1 MGKANREWL
10 LAKAKC
16 APNNFRFEELC
27 KLAELYGWKLARQ
40 EGTSHRIYLH
50 PSLGSATGALMNFQN
65 RKGQA
70 KQGQIRQ
77 LLSAIN
83 EFELEHD
90 DEQIPIQ
97 HCLE

>member
-1 MGKANREWL
+1 MAKANREWL

-27 KLAELYGWKLARQ
+27 RLAELYGWKLARQ

-50 PSLGSATGALMNFQN
+50 PSLGNAIGALMNFQN

-70 KQGQIRQ
+70 KRGQIRQ
-77 LLSAIN
+77 LLNAID
-83 EFELEHD
+83 ELEYDD
-90 DEQIPIQ
+90 DEQVSIQ
-97 HCLE
+97 HSLE